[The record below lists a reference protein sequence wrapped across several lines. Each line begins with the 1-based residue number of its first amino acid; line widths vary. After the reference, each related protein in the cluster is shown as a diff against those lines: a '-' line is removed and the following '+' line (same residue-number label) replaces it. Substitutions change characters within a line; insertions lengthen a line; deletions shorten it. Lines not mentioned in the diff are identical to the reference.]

1 MTTRDAIG
9 WVGAGKMGQPMTRHL
24 MKAGHR
30 VTVVE
35 PDAANR
41 AAAAAAGATICA
53 DLGALARAARII
65 FTMIPNDATLDAI
78 VTGANGL
85 AAEMQDGDIL
95 IDMSTVSPRAS
106 ARAAKTCRARGI
118 AFLRAPVSGSTA
130 TAEQASLSVLVSGPR
145 AAFERAEPL
154 LAAFSKTRLYLGDG
168 EQARYLKIVLNT
180 LVGGTAAI
188 VAEALALGREGG
200 LDNATMMDAIAKSA
214 VASPLL
220 GYKRDMVVSGDY
232 APAFSVLQM
241 IKDLDIILSTADA
254 DGVAM
259 PVARDAR
266 RLYADAVQAG
276 LGARDFF
283 VIAREGKRGGA
294 E

>member
-1 MTTRDAIG
+1 MTTHENVG
-9 WVGAGKMGQPMTRHL
+9 WVGVGKMGQPMTRHL
-24 MKAGHR
+24 MAAGHP
-30 VTVVE
+30 VFVVE
-35 PDAANR
+35 PDAGNR
-41 AAAAAAGATICA
+41 AAAAKAGATICA
-53 DLGALARAARII
+53 DLGALAGTARIV

-78 VTGANGL
+78 VTGKDGL
-85 AAEMQDGDIL
+85 AGAMRDGDIL

-106 ARAAKTCRARGI
+106 ARAANACAARGI

-130 TAEQASLSVLVSGPR
+130 TAEQAALSVLVSGPR
-145 AAFERAEPL
+145 AAFDRVEPL
-154 LAAFSKTRLYLGDG
+154 LAAFSRTRLYLGDG

-188 VAEALALGREGG
+188 TAEALALGREGG
-200 LDNATMMDAIAKSA
+200 LDDATMMDTIAKSA

-220 GYKRDMVVSGDY
+220 GYKRDMIVSGDY

-241 IKDLDIILSTADA
+241 IKDLDIILSTAEA

-259 PVARDAR
+259 PVAQDAR

-276 LGARDFF
+276 LGERDFF
-283 VIAREGKRGGA
+283 VLADRGRRGA
-294 E
+294 AG